1 MKKHIIMGVNNFRL
15 CALIVIVL
23 FFVSNCYAGSPE
35 IEALNKGAEL
45 AKNGK
50 YEEAILQFNKAIA
63 IKPDYYKAYSNRG
76 LAYLKLNK
84 LDKAISDFDKS
95 LDIKPDYAA
104 AYNGRGITYAQKKEY
119 SKSLSDLVK
128 AKSLG
133 YNVNEGLLAAV
144 SLTGKTNTTTQIEAQ
159 ITSVDLN
166 NSSINLYNP
175 LGSFKV
181 RVRPDAS
188 ITNSGVNLKL
198 KDLKTG
204 QLVTVRLDGKEPG
217 TGSYYTGKIDLG
229 INKE

>member
-1 MKKHIIMGVNNFRL
+1 MAVNKLKL
-15 CALIVIVL
+15 CLLIVFALAVIAD
-23 FFVSNCYAGSPE
+23 CYAGSPE
-35 IEALNKGAEL
+35 IEALNKGAGL
-45 AKNGK
+45 AKSGK
-50 YEEAILQFNKAIA
+50 FQESIVEFNKAISL
-63 IKPDYYKAYSNRG
+63 KPDYYKAYSNRG

-84 LDKAISDFDKS
+84 FDRAIADFDKA
-95 LDIKPDYAA
+95 LDLKPDYAA

-119 SKSLSDLVK
+119 SRSLSDLLK

-144 SLTGKTNTTTQIEAQ
+144 SLTGKTNVVTQIEAQ

-166 NSSINLYNP
+166 NSTINLYNP

-181 RVRPDAS
+181 RVLADAS

-217 TGSYYTGKIDLG
+217 TDSYRTGKVELG